1 MFRLKRLNFFLKSG
15 GNTWINADFKM
26 WYNLDKSFPAPATYF
41 DMNSHLPDLIQP
53 PKVAF
58 EDKKNSA
65 PIVWVL
71 SNCGAFNGRE
81 KFVEKLMQ
89 YVAVHSYGN
98 CLNNRNAS
106 AHLKQRMNGTKNFD
120 SDIFDKSFLETF
132 DFWFKFTIRCLML

>member
-1 MFRLKRLNFFLKSG
+1 
-15 GNTWINADFKM
+15 M

-58 EDKKNSA
+58 EDKEQSA

-81 KFVEKLMQ
+81 KFVEKLMKLIPI
-89 YVAVHSYGN
+89 HSYGN
-98 CLNNRNAS
+98 CLNNRDTHS
-106 AHLKQRMNGTKNFD
+106 KKRMDGKNFYGVL
-120 SDIFDKSFLETF
+120 ILPWPGKLLIKKSTVLNVVFF
-132 DFWFKFTIRCLML
+132 